1 MGPGPQER
9 RSAGGFRVGRV
20 GLGTLSPENLA
31 NRLRLV
37 VITDGCLAGE
47 RGLYAVVDLAL
58 RGGAPAI
65 QVRAKKAGAAELFE
79 LASRLAASAH
89 ASGALLV
96 VNDRLDVALAVG
108 ADGVHLGPD
117 DFPVASARHA
127 APGGFLIGYST
138 DDPEAAR
145 RAVEDGADYIGC
157 GAVYPTENKAD
168 TGGTIGPEG
177 LRNVVEAVDV
187 PVVGIG
193 GITPERAADVAAT
206 GAAGCAVIG
215 AVMAAQDP
223 EVAVR
228 DLLAAFEGGA

>member
-1 MGPGPQER
+1 M
-9 RSAGGFRVGRV
+9 
-20 GLGTLSPENLA
+20 
-31 NRLRLV
+31 
-37 VITDGCLAGE
+37 AGE
-47 RGLYAVVDLAL
+47 RGLYAVVDSAL
-58 RGGAPAI
+58 RGGARTI
-65 QVRAKKAGAAELFE
+65 QVRAKEAAAAELFD

-96 VNDRLDVALAVG
+96 VNDRMDVALALG
-108 ADGVHLGPD
+108 ADGVHLGPND
-117 DFPVASARHA
+117 LPVAAARRA
-127 APGGFLIGYST
+127 APAGFLIGYST
-138 DDPEAAR
+138 DEPEAAR

-168 TGGTIGPEG
+168 AGATIGPEG
-177 LRNVVEAVDV
+177 LRSVVEAVDV

-193 GITPERAADVAAT
+193 GITPERAARVAAT

-228 DLLAAFEGGA
+228 DLLAAFAGGGRRADHSPLDPLASPEADRA

>member
-1 MGPGPQER
+1 M
-9 RSAGGFRVGRV
+9 
-20 GLGTLSPENLA
+20 
-31 NRLRLV
+31 
-37 VITDGCLAGE
+37 
-47 RGLYAVVDLAL
+47 YAVVDLAL